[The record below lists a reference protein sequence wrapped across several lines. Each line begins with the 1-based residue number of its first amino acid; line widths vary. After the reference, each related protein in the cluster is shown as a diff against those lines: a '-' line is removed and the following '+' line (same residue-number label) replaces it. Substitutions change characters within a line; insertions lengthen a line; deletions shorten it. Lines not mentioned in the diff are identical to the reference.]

1 MNVDV
6 LVDTHLLVWFL
17 QGDERGRAA
26 IEPLAGDATSTVSFS
41 SMSLAEMAVKHAV
54 GKLDL
59 DVGRARSTMLAHG
72 MLELPFTG
80 SHAEQLAAL
89 PLHHRDPF
97 DRMLIAQAMSEE
109 MQIVTVDRAF
119 EAYEVAIHRP

>member
-1 MNVDV
+1 
-6 LVDTHLLVWFL
+6 
-17 QGDERGRAA
+17 
-26 IEPLAGDATSTVSFS
+26 
-41 SMSLAEMAVKHAV
+41 MSLVEIAVKHSI
-54 GKLDL
+54 GKLG
-59 DVGRARSTMLAHG
+59 VPASEARSRMRATGA
-72 MLELPFTG
+72 LELPFTG